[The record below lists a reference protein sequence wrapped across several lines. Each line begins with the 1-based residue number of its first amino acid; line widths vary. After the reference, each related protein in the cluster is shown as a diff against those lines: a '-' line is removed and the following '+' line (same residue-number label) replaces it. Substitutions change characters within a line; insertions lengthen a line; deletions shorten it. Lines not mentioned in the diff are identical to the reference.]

1 MDAELRKLLLSGAA
15 NRQTIIHFPNGE
27 YADITSGIYSG
38 SMKLEEVLC
47 SSEDLTFGE
56 CNASK
61 FEVTLSDTADISNLI
76 IEVYQSISFNE
87 NALKLLA
94 THEDKVVITHD
105 NKALLTGRHAN
116 YTIPLFYGRVDSAE
130 LQADRIHRD
139 IIAYDELY
147 FKGDINVADWYSE
160 FFAGSSDKTLKS
172 FRYSLFEFIGIQQ
185 ENITLI
191 NDNIVLEETLST
203 TELKFS
209 DLIKAICQINVCF
222 GHINRNGIFKYI
234 YLSDNNTTYDISDN
248 YRSNDTSYEQYF
260 VRKIDKLQISG
271 DEEDIGA
278 IVGTGDNPYTIK
290 GNFLIWGKTAAELE
304 QITNTVFAKIKDITY
319 RPFSAETIYSEP
331 YINIGDILNLTT
343 SLDNINISSYVLQNS
358 MSGVQLFN
366 QELSST
372 GSEYRSEVVDDVNA
386 EINQLKGRTL
396 KLTKNVDKFSVEM
409 EYISGSVDNLT
420 TQYSK
425 IEQQTDSLTLTVG
438 EVVKDLPNKVTV
450 GEVSSQLSLEKDKI
464 TISGQRLEITTD
476 NFTLATD
483 GTVSC
488 SNITI
493 TGGTINITASSDI
506 DFITLKN
513 TKTNVTTILSTSNL
527 SIADSSTS
535 LNIATS
541 SIKCTFGDYGYVLSP
556 TLFNLSYLDSNYF
569 ELSENYL
576 KINTKVAV
584 VITSP
589 AQSYQAS
596 SSLYMT
602 SGSNMELT
610 IEGDARTLSLTN
622 EGMNGTVSISASGT
636 NSKISVYSNGTL
648 TINTADYFVINSD
661 TTLSILS
668 AESITIESEEIILG
682 KSSGYLGFFGH
693 SAHRKETIEG
703 FPTVGTPTTTEIR
716 DVVRDLYNAL
726 SVYGLISI
734 E

>member
-1 MDAELRKLLLSGAA
+1 MDTELRRLLLSGAA
-15 NRQTIIHFPNGE
+15 NRQTVIHFPNGE

-76 IEVYQSISFNE
+76 IEVYQSISFDE

-160 FFAGSSDKTLKS
+160 FFAGNSDKTLKS
-172 FRYSLFEFIGIQQ
+172 FRDSLFEFIGIEQ

-222 GHINRNGIFKYI
+222 GHINRNGIFRYI

-278 IVGTGDNPYTIK
+278 IVGSGDNPYTIK
-290 GNFLIWGKTAAELE
+290 GNFLIYGKTAAELE
-304 QITNTVFAKIKDITY
+304 QIANTVFAKIKDITY

-331 YINIGDILNLTT
+331 YINIGDILSLTT

-476 NFTLATD
+476 NFTLSTD
-483 GTVSC
+483 GTMTC
-488 SNITI
+488 SNATI
-493 TGGTINITASSDI
+493 TGGKIQVQNTSAEN
-506 DFITLKN
+506 FIELTNTN
-513 TKTNVTTILSTSNL
+513 TKRGV
-527 SIADSSTS
+527 SISQDGFVIGDDISYYKVRYGSQTC
-535 LNIATS
+535 I
-541 SIKCTFGDYGYVLSP
+541 FGDYGYELTPLIFRMYSLNNDVFYVDSSKTNICPNGQKLSF
-556 TLFNLSYLDSNYF
+556 FNNGGANMQVIY
-569 ELSENYL
+569 
-576 KINTKVAV
+576 NT
-584 VITSP
+584 
-589 AQSYQAS
+589 S
-596 SSLYMT
+596 SS
-602 SGSNMELT
+602 
-610 IEGDARTLSLTN
+610 DTL
-622 EGMNGTVSISASGT
+622 
-636 NSKISVYSNGTL
+636 
-648 TINTADYFVINSD
+648 DDVINKLGSLID
-661 TTLSILS
+661 ALS
-668 AESITIESEEIILG
+668 A
-682 KSSGYLGFFGH
+682 
-693 SAHRKETIEG
+693 
-703 FPTVGTPTTTEIR
+703 
-716 DVVRDLYNAL
+716 
-726 SVYGLISI
+726 YGLIYVV
-734 E
+734 

>member
-76 IEVYQSISFNE
+76 IEVYQSISFDE

-172 FRYSLFEFIGIQQ
+172 FRDNLFEFIGIQQ

-222 GHINRNGIFKYI
+222 GHIDRNGIFKYI

-304 QITNTVFAKIKDITY
+304 QIANTIFVKIKDITY

-476 NFTLATD
+476 NFTLTTD
-483 GTVSC
+483 GTMTC
-488 SNITI
+488 SNATI
-493 TGGTINITASSDI
+493 TGGKIQVQNTSAEN
-506 DFITLKN
+506 FIELTN
-513 TKTNVTTILSTSNL
+513 TKTKRGV
-527 SIADSSTS
+527 SISQDGFVIGDSISYYKVNFGSQTCIS
-535 LNIATS
+535 
-541 SIKCTFGDYGYVLSP
+541 GDYGYELTPLILRLYGPNNDSFYVDSSKTNICPNGQKLSF
-556 TLFNLSYLDSNYF
+556 FNNGGANMQVIY
-569 ELSENYL
+569 
-576 KINTKVAV
+576 NT
-584 VITSP
+584 
-589 AQSYQAS
+589 S
-596 SSLYMT
+596 SS
-602 SGSNMELT
+602 
-610 IEGDARTLSLTN
+610 DTL
-622 EGMNGTVSISASGT
+622 
-636 NSKISVYSNGTL
+636 
-648 TINTADYFVINSD
+648 DDVINKLGSLID
-661 TTLSILS
+661 ALS
-668 AESITIESEEIILG
+668 A
-682 KSSGYLGFFGH
+682 
-693 SAHRKETIEG
+693 
-703 FPTVGTPTTTEIR
+703 
-716 DVVRDLYNAL
+716 
-726 SVYGLISI
+726 YGLVYVG
-734 E
+734 

>member
-76 IEVYQSISFNE
+76 IEVYQSISFDE

-94 THEDKVVITHD
+94 AREDKIVITHD

-172 FRYSLFEFIGIQQ
+172 FRDSLFEFIGIEQ

-222 GHINRNGIFKYI
+222 GHINRNGVFRYI
-234 YLSDNNTTYDISDN
+234 YLSDSNTTYDVSDN
-248 YRSNDTSYEQYF
+248 YRSNDTTYEQYN
-260 VRKIDKLQISG
+260 VRKINKLQISG

-278 IVGTGDNPYTIK
+278 IVGSGDNPYTIK
-290 GNFLIWGKTAAELE
+290 GNFLIYGKTAAELE
-304 QITNTVFAKIKDITY
+304 QIANTVFAKIKDITY

-331 YINIGDILNLTT
+331 YINIGDILSLTT

-358 MSGVQLFN
+358 MSGIQLFN

-476 NFTLATD
+476 NFTLSTD
-483 GTVSC
+483 GTMTC
-488 SNITI
+488 SNATI
-493 TGGTINITASSDI
+493 TGGKIQVQNTSAEN
-506 DFITLKN
+506 FIELTN
-513 TKTNVTTILSTSNL
+513 TKT
-527 SIADSSTS
+527 
-535 LNIATS
+535 
-541 SIKCTFGDYGYVLSP
+541 KRG
-556 TLFNLSYLDSNYF
+556 
-569 ELSENYL
+569 
-576 KINTKVAV
+576 
-584 VITSP
+584 
-589 AQSYQAS
+589 
-596 SSLYMT
+596 
-602 SGSNMELT
+602 
-610 IEGDARTLSLTN
+610 
-622 EGMNGTVSISASGT
+622 VSISQDG
-636 NSKISVYSNGTL
+636 
-648 TINTADYFVINSD
+648 FVIGDSNSYYKVNFGSQTCISGEYGYELTPLILRLYGPNNDSFYVDSSKTNICPNGQKLSFFNNSGANMQVIYNTSSSD
-661 TTLSILS
+661 TLDDVINKLGSLIDALS
-668 AESITIESEEIILG
+668 A
-682 KSSGYLGFFGH
+682 
-693 SAHRKETIEG
+693 
-703 FPTVGTPTTTEIR
+703 
-716 DVVRDLYNAL
+716 
-726 SVYGLISI
+726 YGLIYVV
-734 E
+734 